1 MNFNSRL
8 NRHFGFGLLWYF
20 FVIEELLKLTI
31 TENSHQ
37 ENINDPFSAP
47 ASISEGKNRDFFREI
62 DGVHKLKSDSIPL
75 LN

>member
-8 NRHFGFGLLWYF
+8 YRHFGFGLLWYF
-20 FVIEELLKLTI
+20 FVIEELIEFSI
-31 TENSHQ
+31 TENSRQ

-47 ASISEGKNRDFFREI
+47 ASISEGKNRDSFNEI
-62 DGVHKLKSDSIPL
+62 DGIHKLKSDSIPL